1 MAVVELSKVCKSFG
15 SLAVLKDVSLS
26 VERGTVVALV
36 GRSGSGKSTLLRCIN
51 GLEPIDSGTVSVD
64 GQPVTQQETALRAL
78 RQVVGIVFQSFNLFP
93 HLTVRRNVTLALRLV
108 RRLPDSEAQARAAR
122 ALDQVGLSDKMNAF
136 PEQLSGGQQQRVAIA
151 RCLAMQP
158 KVMLFDE
165 VTSALDPELKL
176 EVLRVMEA
184 LAAEGMTMVCVTHEM
199 GFARRVA
206 NELVFVHQGRIHE
219 QGRPEQLFGAP
230 TTPELRQFIASTMV

>member
-1 MAVVELSKVCKSFG
+1 MAVVELSRVCKSFG
-15 SLAVLKDVSLS
+15 PLAVLKDISLS

-51 GLEPIDSGTVSVD
+51 GLERIDSGSVSVD
-64 GQPVTQQETALRAL
+64 GMAVTQHEPALRAL

-108 RRLPDSEAQARAAR
+108 RRMPASEADARAAR
-122 ALDQVGLSDKMNAF
+122 ALEQVGLSDKMNAF

-151 RCLAMQP
+151 RCLAMEP

-184 LAAEGMTMVCVTHEM
+184 LAANGMTMVCVTHEM

-206 NELVFVHQGRIHE
+206 NELVFVHHGRIRE
-219 QGRPEQLFGAP
+219 QGAPGTLFGAP
-230 TTPELRQFIASTMV
+230 ATAEFRQFITSTMV

>member
-1 MAVVELSKVCKSFG
+1 MAVVELSRVCKSFG
-15 SLAVLKDVSLS
+15 PLAVLKDISLS

-51 GLEPIDSGTVSVD
+51 GLERIDSGSVSVD
-64 GQPVTQQETALRAL
+64 GMAVTQHEPALRAL

-108 RRLPDSEAQARAAR
+108 RRMPDSEADARAAR
-122 ALDQVGLSDKMNAF
+122 ALEQVGLSDKMNAF

-151 RCLAMQP
+151 RCLAMEP

-184 LAAEGMTMVCVTHEM
+184 LAANGMTMVCVTHEM

-206 NELVFVHQGRIHE
+206 NELVFVHHGRIRE
-219 QGRPEQLFGAP
+219 QGAPGTLFGAP
-230 TTPELRQFIASTMV
+230 ATAEFRQFIASTMV

>member
-1 MAVVELSKVCKSFG
+1 MAVVELSRVCKSFG
-15 SLAVLKDVSLS
+15 PLAVLKDISLS

-51 GLEPIDSGTVSVD
+51 GLERIDSGSVSVD
-64 GQPVTQQETALRAL
+64 GMAVTQHEPALRAL

-108 RRLPDSEAQARAAR
+108 RRMPDSEADARAAR
-122 ALDQVGLSDKMNAF
+122 ALEQVGLSDKINAF

-151 RCLAMQP
+151 RCLAMEP

-184 LAAEGMTMVCVTHEM
+184 LAANGMTMVCVTHEM

-206 NELVFVHQGRIHE
+206 NQLVFVHQGRIHE
-219 QGRPEQLFGAP
+219 QGPPATLFGAP
-230 TTPELRQFIASTMV
+230 ATPEFRQFIASTMV

>member
-108 RRLPDSEAQARAAR
+108 RRLPDAEAEARAAR

-230 TTPELRQFIASTMV
+230 ATPELRQFIASTMV

>member
-108 RRLPDSEAQARAAR
+108 RRLPNAEAQARAAR

-230 TTPELRQFIASTMV
+230 ATPELRQFIASTMV

>member
-1 MAVVELSKVCKSFG
+1 MAVVELSRVCKSFG
-15 SLAVLKDVSLS
+15 PLAVLKDISLS

-51 GLEPIDSGTVSVD
+51 GLERIDSGSVSVD
-64 GQPVTQQETALRAL
+64 GMAVTQHEPALRAL

-108 RRLPDSEAQARAAR
+108 RRMPDSEADARAAR
-122 ALDQVGLSDKMNAF
+122 ALEQVGLSDKMNAF

-151 RCLAMQP
+151 RCLAMEP
-158 KVMLFDE
+158 KVMRFDE

-184 LAAEGMTMVCVTHEM
+184 LAANGMTMVCVTHEM

-206 NELVFVHQGRIHE
+206 NELVFVHHGRIRE
-219 QGRPEQLFGAP
+219 QGAPGTLFGAP
-230 TTPELRQFIASTMV
+230 ATAEFRQFIASTMV

>member
-1 MAVVELSKVCKSFG
+1 MAVVELSRVCKSFG
-15 SLAVLKDVSLS
+15 PLAVLKDISLS

-51 GLEPIDSGTVSVD
+51 GLERIDSGSVSVD
-64 GQPVTQQETALRAL
+64 GMAVTQHEPALRAL

-108 RRLPDSEAQARAAR
+108 RRMPDSEADARAAR
-122 ALDQVGLSDKMNAF
+122 ALEQVGLSDKMNAF

-151 RCLAMQP
+151 RCLAMEP

-184 LAAEGMTMVCVTHEM
+184 LAANGMTMVCVTRAPGE
-199 GFARRVA
+199 A
-206 NELVFVHQGRIHE
+206 
-219 QGRPEQLFGAP
+219 GAVQP
-230 TTPELRQFIASTMV
+230 VEDRSR